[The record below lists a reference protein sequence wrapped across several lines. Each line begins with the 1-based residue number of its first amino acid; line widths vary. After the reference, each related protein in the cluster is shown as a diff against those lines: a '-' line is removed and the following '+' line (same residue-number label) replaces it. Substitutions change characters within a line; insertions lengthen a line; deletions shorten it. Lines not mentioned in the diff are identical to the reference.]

1 MAVVDS
7 FNAAVGS
14 IIAFLPSLVA
24 AIIILIIAW
33 IVGRVLGRLVSSV
46 LDRVG
51 VDDALSRT
59 VIGKSIESSGTS
71 IRHVFD
77 LIVRWFIYIIGIM
90 AAVDVLGIPMLTSF
104 TQSVVFYIPNLIAAL
119 IVLVVGFIFADIVG
133 GLIRKT
139 GTASEVPYM
148 GIFSTA
154 IEIFLYF
161 IVLIIALDQLKIN
174 TSIIY
179 VFATALAWGIAVG
192 AAVGLGIALGFG
204 LKDRMPRL
212 LESVTGEEAKQ
223 KLQKIEEAVQPQP
236 EPVPRPVREPGAA
249 QPQPEPVPR
258 PVRKPGAVPE

>member
-33 IVGRVLGRLVSSV
+33 IVGRALGRLVSSA

-51 VDDALSRT
+51 VDDALRRT

-77 LIVRWFIYIIGIM
+77 LIVRWFIYIISIM
-90 AAVDVLGIPMLTSF
+90 SAVNVLNIPMLTSF

-133 GLIRKT
+133 DLIRKT
-139 GTASEVPYM
+139 GAASEIPYM

-154 IEIFLYF
+154 IEVFLYF
-161 IVLIIALDQLKIN
+161 IVIIIALDQLKIN

-192 AAVGLGIALGFG
+192 AGVGLGVAFGFG
-204 LKDRMPRL
+204 LKDRIPRL

-236 EPVPRPVREPGAA
+236 EPVPRPVR
-249 QPQPEPVPR
+249 
-258 PVRKPGAVPE
+258 KPGAVPE

>member
-1 MAVVDS
+1 MSVVDS

-14 IIAFLPSLVA
+14 IIAFLPSLIA

-33 IVGRVLGRLVSSV
+33 IIGRALGRLVSSA

-51 VDDALSRT
+51 VDDALRRT

-90 AAVDVLGIPMLTSF
+90 AAVNVLGIPMLTAF
-104 TQSVVFYIPNLIAAL
+104 TQSVVLYIPNIIAAL
-119 IVLVVGFIFADIVG
+119 IVLVIGFIFADIVG
-133 GLIRKT
+133 DLIRKT

-154 IEIFLYF
+154 IEVFLYF
-161 IVLIIALDQLKIN
+161 IVIIIALDQLRIN

-179 VFATALAWGIAVG
+179 VFATALAWGIAIG
-192 AAVGLGIALGFG
+192 AGVGLGIALGIG
-204 LKDRMPRL
+204 LKDRIPRL
-212 LESVTGEEAKQ
+212 LEGISGEEAKQ
-223 KLQKIEEAVQPQP
+223 RLQKMEEAAHPSP
-236 EPVPRPVREPGAA
+236 EPVSRPA
-249 QPQPEPVPR
+249 R
-258 PVRKPGAVPE
+258 PARKPGAVPE

>member
-14 IIAFLPSLVA
+14 IIAFLPSVVA

-33 IVGRVLGRLVSSV
+33 IVGRVLGRLVSSA

-51 VDDALSRT
+51 VDDALRRT

-90 AAVDVLGIPMLTSF
+90 SAVDVLGIPTLTSL
-104 TQSVVFYIPNLIAAL
+104 TQRVVFYIPNIIVAL

-154 IEIFLYF
+154 IEVFLYF
-161 IVLIIALDQLKIN
+161 IVIIIALDQLKIN

-192 AAVGLGIALGFG
+192 AGVGLGVAFGFG
-204 LKDRMPRL
+204 LKDKIPRL

-223 KLQKIEEAVQPQP
+223 KLQKIEEVIQPQP
-236 EPVPRPVREPGAA
+236 EPVPRPVG
-249 QPQPEPVPR
+249 
-258 PVRKPGAVPE
+258 KPGAVSEAQ